1 MGRDRRARAASTGG
15 NGFNPRAPCG
25 ARPPLSVFTSV
36 LYKFQSTRPVWGAT
50 GFFRRRRLEGIV
62 SIHAPRVG
70 RDAHGREWPCALS
83 SFNPRAPCGA
93 RLTGGTRTSTAPT
106 VSIHAP
112 RVGRDYHDVSQR
124 GVYSTFQSTRPVWGA
139 TKKDPA
145 RAARMMFQSTR
156 PVWGATREENK
167 ELWAEMFQS
176 TRPVWGATCKSA
188 FVNQWGAVSIHAP
201 RVGRDKRDFV
211 ITADL
216 QVSIHAPRV
225 GRDGNWSHDFP
236 LLPRIY
242 GHSPPQIRFSRH
254 LRPTPLL
261 RHDSR
266 TYIFTFCF
274 LFTSP
279 SHSVMNAQMM
289 IAASKS

>member
-1 MGRDRRARAASTGG
+1 M
-15 NGFNPRAPCG
+15 
-25 ARPPLSVFTSV
+25 
-36 LYKFQSTRPVWGAT
+36 
-50 GFFRRRRLEGIV
+50 
-62 SIHAPRVG
+62 
-70 RDAHGREWPCALS
+70 
-83 SFNPRAPCGA
+83 
-93 RLTGGTRTSTAPT
+93 
-106 VSIHAP
+106 
-112 RVGRDYHDVSQR
+112 
-124 GVYSTFQSTRPVWGA
+124 TFQSTRPVWGA
-139 TKKDPA
+139 TT
-145 RAARMMFQSTR
+145 RMWYEIISCF
-156 PVWGATREENK
+156 
-167 ELWAEMFQS
+167 
-176 TRPVWGATCKSA
+176 
-188 FVNQWGAVSIHAP
+188 
-201 RVGRDKRDFV
+201 
-211 ITADL
+211 
-216 QVSIHAPRV
+216 VSIHAPRV

>member
-1 MGRDRRARAASTGG
+1 MA
-15 NGFNPRAPCG
+15 
-25 ARPPLSVFTSV
+25 
-36 LYKFQSTRPVWGAT
+36 
-50 GFFRRRRLEGIV
+50 
-62 SIHAPRVG
+62 
-70 RDAHGREWPCALS
+70 
-83 SFNPRAPCGA
+83 
-93 RLTGGTRTSTAPT
+93 
-106 VSIHAP
+106 
-112 RVGRDYHDVSQR
+112 
-124 GVYSTFQSTRPVWGA
+124 
-139 TKKDPA
+139 
-145 RAARMMFQSTR
+145 
-156 PVWGATREENK
+156 
-167 ELWAEMFQS
+167 
-176 TRPVWGATCKSA
+176 
-188 FVNQWGAVSIHAP
+188 
-201 RVGRDKRDFV
+201 
-211 ITADL
+211 
-216 QVSIHAPRV
+216 VSIHAPRV

>member
-1 MGRDRRARAASTGG
+1 MWGATFSVVIAAALLGVSIHAPRVGRDSFGFHNYAYNQR
-15 NGFNPRAPCG
+15 FNPRAPCG
-25 ARPPLSVFTSV
+25 ARPAPSLVANAPNE
-36 LYKFQSTRPVWGAT
+36 FQSTRPVWGAT
-50 GFFRRRRLEGIV
+50 PTEEGTINAG
-62 SIHAPRVG
+62 S
-70 RDAHGREWPCALS
+70 
-83 SFNPRAPCGA
+83 
-93 RLTGGTRTSTAPT
+93 
-106 VSIHAP
+106 
-112 RVGRDYHDVSQR
+112 
-124 GVYSTFQSTRPVWGA
+124 
-139 TKKDPA
+139 
-145 RAARMMFQSTR
+145 
-156 PVWGATREENK
+156 
-167 ELWAEMFQS
+167 
-176 TRPVWGATCKSA
+176 
-188 FVNQWGAVSIHAP
+188 
-201 RVGRDKRDFV
+201 
-211 ITADL
+211 
-216 QVSIHAPRV
+216 VSIHAPRV

>member
-1 MGRDRRARAASTGG
+1 MEGSACCVT
-15 NGFNPRAPCG
+15 GFNPRAPCG
-25 ARPPLSVFTSV
+25 ARPMTICMAASGK
-36 LYKFQSTRPVWGAT
+36 KFQSTRPVWGAT
-50 GFFRRRRLEGIV
+50 SAKTSFLLRR
-62 SIHAPRVG
+62 H
-70 RDAHGREWPCALS
+70 C
-83 SFNPRAPCGA
+83 FNPRAPCGA
-93 RLTGGTRTSTAPT
+93 R
-106 VSIHAP
+106 HAGEEKR
-112 RVGRDYHDVSQR
+112 RVHQY
-124 GVYSTFQSTRPVWGA
+124 
-139 TKKDPA
+139 
-145 RAARMMFQSTR
+145 
-156 PVWGATREENK
+156 
-167 ELWAEMFQS
+167 
-176 TRPVWGATCKSA
+176 
-188 FVNQWGAVSIHAP
+188 
-201 RVGRDKRDFV
+201 
-211 ITADL
+211 
-216 QVSIHAPRV
+216 VSIHAPRV

>member
-1 MGRDRRARAASTGG
+1 MGRDRGAHLVTAAERLFQSTRPVWGATQLGG
-15 NGFNPRAPCG
+15 QFDATV
-25 ARPPLSVFTSV
+25 A
-36 LYKFQSTRPVWGAT
+36 FQSTRPVWGAT
-50 GFFRRRRLEGIV
+50 GRLPKRQVSRRFQSTRPVWGATAADMLHGKALHVSIHAPRVGRDVEFFFDFGGLFRFNPRAPCGARPFVGGFSDAIAAFQSTRPVWGATTFNIVADGITLV

-70 RDAHGREWPCALS
+70 RDALELELP
-83 SFNPRAPCGA
+83 AP
-93 RLTGGTRTSTAPT
+93 
-106 VSIHAP
+106 VH
-112 RVGRDYHDVSQR
+112 
-124 GVYSTFQSTRPVWGA
+124 
-139 TKKDPA
+139 
-145 RAARMMFQSTR
+145 
-156 PVWGATREENK
+156 
-167 ELWAEMFQS
+167 
-176 TRPVWGATCKSA
+176 
-188 FVNQWGAVSIHAP
+188 
-201 RVGRDKRDFV
+201 
-211 ITADL
+211 
-216 QVSIHAPRV
+216 VSIHAPRV

>member
-1 MGRDRRARAASTGG
+1 MSALYIIM
-15 NGFNPRAPCG
+15 NFNPRAPCG
-25 ARPPLSVFTSV
+25 ARPHWMTFVAAAAL
-36 LYKFQSTRPVWGAT
+36 FQSTRPVWGAT
-50 GFFRRRRLEGIV
+50 VSQGPFFAEDIV

-70 RDAHGREWPCALS
+70 RDVQPVTSRIITPSFNPRAPCGARHVLLFSVGFYLS
-83 SFNPRAPCGA
+83 FNPRAPCGARRAAVMPTLSGMGFNPRAPCGA
-93 RLTGGTRTSTAPT
+93 RLTEGKIDGGA
-106 VSIHAP
+106 
-112 RVGRDYHDVSQR
+112 G
-124 GVYSTFQSTRPVWGA
+124 G
-139 TKKDPA
+139 
-145 RAARMMFQSTR
+145 
-156 PVWGATREENK
+156 
-167 ELWAEMFQS
+167 
-176 TRPVWGATCKSA
+176 
-188 FVNQWGAVSIHAP
+188 
-201 RVGRDKRDFV
+201 
-211 ITADL
+211 
-216 QVSIHAPRV
+216 VSIHAPRV

-254 LRPTPLL
+254 LSPTPLL

>member
-1 MGRDRRARAASTGG
+1 M
-15 NGFNPRAPCG
+15 
-25 ARPPLSVFTSV
+25 
-36 LYKFQSTRPVWGAT
+36 
-50 GFFRRRRLEGIV
+50 
-62 SIHAPRVG
+62 
-70 RDAHGREWPCALS
+70 
-83 SFNPRAPCGA
+83 
-93 RLTGGTRTSTAPT
+93 LT
-106 VSIHAP
+106 
-112 RVGRDYHDVSQR
+112 
-124 GVYSTFQSTRPVWGA
+124 F
-139 TKKDPA
+139 
-145 RAARMMFQSTR
+145 MFQSTR
-156 PVWGATREENK
+156 PVWGATSGGNK
-167 ELWAEMFQS
+167 QDNL
-176 TRPVWGATCKSA
+176 
-188 FVNQWGAVSIHAP
+188 H
-201 RVGRDKRDFV
+201 
-211 ITADL
+211 L
-216 QVSIHAPRV
+216 VSIHAPRV

>member
-1 MGRDRRARAASTGG
+1 MPIT
-15 NGFNPRAPCG
+15 
-25 ARPPLSVFTSV
+25 
-36 LYKFQSTRPVWGAT
+36 
-50 GFFRRRRLEGIV
+50 I

-70 RDAHGREWPCALS
+70 RDPGAANTKGGRH
-83 SFNPRAPCGA
+83 
-93 RLTGGTRTSTAPT
+93 
-106 VSIHAP
+106 I
-112 RVGRDYHDVSQR
+112 
-124 GVYSTFQSTRPVWGA
+124 
-139 TKKDPA
+139 
-145 RAARMMFQSTR
+145 
-156 PVWGATREENK
+156 
-167 ELWAEMFQS
+167 
-176 TRPVWGATCKSA
+176 
-188 FVNQWGAVSIHAP
+188 
-201 RVGRDKRDFV
+201 
-211 ITADL
+211 
-216 QVSIHAPRV
+216 SIHAPRV